1 MRTAIKAK
9 GGNFVNSHFFKRSS
23 LSVLKYAAV
32 ILLFVWTV
40 APLLWM
46 FISSASDTKYLIDV
60 EGSFLP
66 PEYTFSRYQ
75 KIFSNA
81 PDSGI
86 KSQAEVFKV
95 AIGNSLIVSIAT
107 TVVCL
112 FFGTLASYAF
122 ARLRFKFRDHLL
134 LLCLFAQMLPAISL
148 VVPLFFILKKLQMN
162 DKLISLVLVYTSFI
176 LAYVVW
182 ILTGYFK
189 TISKDLEAAA
199 RIDGCSRLGAFIR
212 VVVPVS
218 GPGFVAVGVL
228 AFLMAWD
235 EFLYSLILIN
245 SQSKKTIPV
254 AISEFVGQFG
264 LDYGMMMTGGCIA
277 TVIPLVLALIFQRW
291 ITMGMTAG
299 AIKE

>member
-1 MRTAIKAK
+1 MNRRIL
-9 GGNFVNSHFFKRSS
+9 KRRI
-23 LSVLKYAAV
+23 LSVLKYASV
-32 ILLFVWTV
+32 ILLFFWTV

-60 EGSFLP
+60 EGSFFP

-75 KIFSNA
+75 EIFSDA
-81 PDSGI
+81 SGSGI
-86 KSQAEVFKV
+86 KSPAQVFQV
-95 AIGNSLIVSIAT
+95 AIGNSLLVSVVT
-107 TVVCL
+107 TAVCL

-148 VVPLFFILKKLQMN
+148 VIPLFFILKQLGMN
-162 DKLISLVLVYTSFI
+162 DRLISLVLVYTSFI
-176 LAYVVW
+176 LAYVIW

-199 RIDGCSRLGAFIR
+199 RIDGCSRLGAFVR
-212 VVVPVS
+212 VVIPVA

-235 EFLYSLILIN
+235 EFLYALILIN
-245 SQSKKTIPV
+245 SQSNKTIPV

-277 TVIPLVLALIFQRW
+277 TVIPLALALIFQRW

>member
-1 MRTAIKAK
+1 MQ
-9 GGNFVNSHFFKRSS
+9 
-23 LSVLKYAAV
+23 
-32 ILLFVWTV
+32 
-40 APLLWM
+40 P
-46 FISSASDTKYLIDV
+46 
-60 EGSFLP
+60 
-66 PEYTFSRYQ
+66 
-75 KIFSNA
+75 
-81 PDSGI
+81 
-86 KSQAEVFKV
+86 
-95 AIGNSLIVSIAT
+95 IGCV
-107 TVVCL
+107 
-112 FFGTLASYAF
+112 
-122 ARLRFKFRDHLL
+122 
-134 LLCLFAQMLPAISL
+134 
-148 VVPLFFILKKLQMN
+148 
-162 DKLISLVLVYTSFI
+162 
-176 LAYVVW
+176 
-182 ILTGYFK
+182 
-189 TISKDLEAAA
+189 
-199 RIDGCSRLGAFIR
+199 IR